1 MRVAIYGAGATG
13 GYLGAK
19 LALAG
24 ADTTLIARGPHLEAM
39 QRDGVRLL
47 TEGEE
52 LLARPL
58 CTEDPAEAGPQD
70 FVIVTLKAHSA
81 PRVVDAMQPLLGPDT
96 AVVTAQNG
104 LPWWYFYRVGE
115 PYEGLQLESVD
126 PGGRQWAGIGPERAI
141 GCVVYVASEIAE
153 PGVIRH
159 LSGNRFTLGEPSGEK
174 TARVK
179 AISRAL
185 IGAGVRAPVRN
196 IRHEIWL
203 KLWGNVSFNPI
214 SALTLATLDRVATEP
229 GTRGVARA
237 MMVEA
242 REIAAALG
250 VHLRMGIEQRME
262 GAVAVGAHRTSMLQ
276 DLEKGRAMEI
286 DALVTSV
293 QELGRLVGVPTPA
306 IDIVLALVRQ
316 RAVVAG
322 LYPG

>member
-1 MRVAIYGAGATG
+1 MKVAIYGAGATG
-13 GYLGAK
+13 GYLGVK
-19 LALAG
+19 LALSG
-24 ADTTLIARGPHLEAM
+24 VDTTLIARGPHLEAM
-39 QRDGVRLL
+39 QRDGARLL
-47 TEGEE
+47 IDGEE
-52 LLARPL
+52 LVARPF

-81 PRVVDAMQPLLGPDT
+81 PKVVDAMQALLGPET

-104 LPWWYFYRVGE
+104 LPWWYFYRVGD
-115 PYEGLQLESVD
+115 PWEGLRLESVD
-126 PGGRQWAGIGPERAI
+126 PGGAQWTGIGPERAI

-196 IRHEIWL
+196 IRQELWL

-214 SALTLATLDRVATEP
+214 SALTLATLDVVATEP

-237 MMVEA
+237 MMEET

-250 VHLRMGIEQRME
+250 IRLRVGIERRID

-293 QELGRLVGVPTPA
+293 QELGRLVGVATPA

-322 LYPG
+322 LYGG